1 VEEMRLKSFDNYLIA
16 TMGLFA
22 LISLYMLYGAKFNTQ
37 YSDNQL
43 KVASIVEQIKTV
55 KRKRDFYQS
64 WVDVNPGDSL
74 SQNDEIYTHG
84 QSSAKIHF
92 VNGPEISLFENS
104 LLRIKTL
111 NKENTLSLDKGNLT
125 ATLSKD
131 SPKLDILLNGKK
143 YTFESEKANIQIEQG
158 ATENKFLLLDGKAK
172 LNINEASQEIKE
184 NQVLIQ
190 NKKTGDVKIKEL
202 PFILKTPAHS
212 SVNYFVHE
220 ITIPFSWSYS
230 SLSAPAKIIIAKNAT
245 FSDIVHEES
254 LSENHYSHLFNK
266 AGIYYWKLV
275 SSEELEG
282 PIRTF
287 TLIEERP
294 LVLSLDKEIVYIGP
308 KKAEKV
314 VMSWPRDNAKK
325 FLLKVVFPNEKTQE
339 IELAQN
345 SYELAADQVGFY
357 KISVRVQDTNRP
369 NALWSDAASVEV
381 VRAKAISIT
390 SNIPEL
396 IEKVNYNSQS
406 SSLLLSWNA
415 PSSGVNYIV
424 KLTKNNKTESFQTEN
439 LSFPL
444 SLKDVGEYEWVVTGE
459 TESGI
464 VSNAISGKI
473 ILKAPLNIT
482 QSPSEG
488 AVIELEKPDQLVSF
502 KWDQV
507 QNIKEYQFELASD
520 PSFKNLIY
528 EKDINSN
535 NISTALAKTG
545 RYFWRVKIKRENS
558 VEYSSPVS
566 VEIKP
571 TPPLARPED
580 LPSLKIKLK
589 YLDDKTSLKNF
600 NLLDL
605 FFSKA
610 QAADPVAIAE
620 WDLPA
625 NSRAKDYIV
634 EIYQDRELTKLV
646 TRIESSIP
654 HIVWKN
660 ATLGTFYWRVSYVD
674 FWGRKTEFS
683 KASTLSTELTPEAL
697 KAEADKIAAAVP
709 IDLITPKHKEDILNE
724 ADAEFLFTWTSLPNT
739 KSYQFIVARDLEF
752 EAPLINSKTN
762 SNEIKIRCK
771 DLDHKEGEYFWKVMT
786 TAGNTSKRRMFHIS
800 CTPKKIEAPIVEAT
814 VVKPQVEK
822 LKTETTEEE
831 KKNPHYAKLGL
842 FPHQLSYTNTS
853 PHYSAKVSGN
863 ALNSVYALYHRPVQ
877 WKYFQAFSPSI
888 WISRGKVFNTITF
901 TDFEL
906 NLKAA
911 KNQTNFSWGPV
922 VAMIKKTL
930 YVESNLAITSE
941 GLSSP
946 LLGAFIQKEI
956 GNISLNAEVKFG
968 GMLDYHADLQYA
980 LKNRISVGAFVDGTS
995 VSKDASKHSFSRMGL
1010 NLNYIFPF
1018 LGIEK

>member
-1 VEEMRLKSFDNYLIA
+1 MRLKSFDNYLIA
-16 TMGLFA
+16 IMGLFA

-64 WVDVNPGDSL
+64 WVDVNPGDGL

-131 SPKLDILLNGKK
+131 SPKLDIVLNGKK
-143 YTFESEKANIQIEQG
+143 YSFESERANIQIEQG

-202 PFILKTPAHS
+202 PFILKTPSHN
-212 SVNYFVHE
+212 SVNYFGHD
-220 ITIPFSWSYS
+220 ITIPFSWSYT
-230 SLSAPAKIIIAKNAT
+230 SLSTPAKIIIAKNST
-245 FSDIVHEES
+245 FKDIVHEET
-254 LSENHYSHLFNK
+254 LRENHYSHYFNK

-282 PIRTF
+282 PIGTL

-294 LVLSLDKEIVYIGP
+294 LTLSLDKEIVYIGP
-308 KKAEKV
+308 KKSEKV
-314 VMSWPRDNAKK
+314 VMSWPKDNAKK
-325 FLLKVVFPNEKTQE
+325 FLLKVAFPNEKTEE
-339 IELAQN
+339 IELANN
-345 SYELAADQVGFY
+345 SYELAADQVGVY
-357 KISVRVQDTNRP
+357 KISVKVQESNRP
-369 NALWSDAASVEV
+369 SALWSETASVEV
-381 VRAKAISIT
+381 VKAKAIIIS
-390 SNIPEL
+390 SNTPEL
-396 IEKVNYNSQS
+396 IEKVNYNLQS
-406 SSLLLSWNA
+406 SSHLLSWNA
-415 PSSGVNYIV
+415 PSSGVNYTI
-424 KLTKNNKTESFQTEN
+424 KLTKNNKTEIFQSEN

-444 SLKDVGEYEWVVTGE
+444 SLKDIGEYEWIVTGE

-464 VSNAISGKI
+464 VSNFITGKI
-473 ILKAPLNIT
+473 IIKAPLNLT

-502 KWDQV
+502 KWDHV
-507 QNIKEYQFELASD
+507 QNIKKYQFELASD
-520 PSFKNLIY
+520 PAFKNLIY
-528 EKDINSN
+528 EKDLNSN

-545 RYFWRVKIKRENS
+545 RYFWRVKIKKENS

-580 LPSLKIKLK
+580 LPSLKIKIKFLE
-589 YLDDKTSLKNF
+589 DKTSLQNF

-610 QAADPVAIAE
+610 LAADPVAIAE

-625 NSRAKDYIV
+625 NSRAKEYII
-634 EIYQDRELTKLV
+634 EIYQDQELTKLV

-654 HIVWKN
+654 HIIWKN
-660 ATLGTFYWRVSYVD
+660 ATLGIFYWRVSYVD
-674 FWGRKTEFS
+674 FWGRKTEYS

-709 IDLITPKHKEDILNE
+709 IELITPKHRENILDE
-724 ADAEFLFTWTSLPNT
+724 AEAEYLFTWTNLPNT
-739 KSYQFIVARDLEF
+739 KSYQFIVARDLDF
-752 EAPLINSKTN
+752 EAPLIHSKTN
-762 SNEIKIRCK
+762 TNEIKIRCK

-786 TAGNTSKRRMFHIS
+786 IAGNTSKRRMFHIN
-800 CTPKKIEAPIVEAT
+800 CTPKKIEAPIVE
-814 VVKPQVEK
+814 VPVIKPLFENLK
-822 LKTETTEEE
+822 FKTEANVEE
-831 KKNPHYAKLGL
+831 KKTHYIKLGL
-842 FPHQLSYTNTS
+842 FPHELSYTNTS

-863 ALNSVYALYHRPVQ
+863 ALNSVYALYHRPVE
-877 WKYFQAFSPSI
+877 WKYFQAFSPGL
-888 WISRGKVFNTITF
+888 WISRGKVFKTITF

-911 KNQTNFSWGPV
+911 RNQTNFSWGPV
-922 VAMIKKTL
+922 VAMVKKTL
-930 YVESNLAITSE
+930 YVESNLAITAE
-941 GLSSP
+941 GFSSP

-956 GNISLNAEVKFG
+956 GKISMNAEVKFG
-968 GMLDYHADLQYA
+968 AILDYHVDLQYA

-1018 LGIEK
+1018 LDIEK